1 MTAEL
6 PVLPSA
12 ADTSRRRW
20 LRDQLALLAA
30 PALGVPGRADAAPYG
45 VTIAAMQAAREN
57 ETGVHHH
64 YTEFGRQASR
74 DGYRGVAYLF
84 HAIAASELVHATSF
98 GKVLTRL
105 GVEPVPIPRPAV
117 RAGTTR
123 ENLIRAARGEIDSIE
138 SFYPKLLAQITPEGL
153 DDAISTTRHAWE
165 CEKQH
170 RDKMA
175 QIQRWAPALFEN
187 VARTIDEKTG
197 RYFVCQLCGS
207 TTNAVPPDACPV
219 CRQPSAHYRLTAPP
233 A

>member
-123 ENLIRAARGEIDSIE
+123 ENLMMGFDVVAGAADVYGRKIRSEIELWGRIVRE
-138 SFYPKLLAQITPEGL
+138 NQI
-153 DDAISTTRHAWE
+153 
-165 CEKQH
+165 
-170 RDKMA
+170 
-175 QIQRWAPALFEN
+175 N
-187 VARTIDEKTG
+187 VD
-197 RYFVCQLCGS
+197 
-207 TTNAVPPDACPV
+207 
-219 CRQPSAHYRLTAPP
+219 
-233 A
+233 